1 MKKWLCP
8 PFVYWRCWFLI
19 ARLHSM
25 FASLQVWTTKNCWYL
40 LLKACCSST
49 WARGAKL
56 KFVWGL
62 SRIEHVEDVR
72 SQHQKAW
79 PCLERFLSVGC
90 DRNIQLDWPP
100 WSCVNYVDND
110 ENSDTAK
117 TNLSPVGFD
126 FPSKNTNFSE
136 INEISIQ
143 LSQLVLYDMI
153 YYIYICIYCTVIM
166 IYVHLQWIPS
176 CDNWLEHRAE

>member
-90 DRNIQLDWPP
+90 DRNIQLDWPLVLCELCGQWWEFWHSENEFKP
-100 WSCVNYVDND
+100 SWFWFPLKKYKFLRNKWNKYSVIPISSLWHDIYIYMYLLYSNYDICSFAMN
-110 ENSDTAK
+110 
-117 TNLSPVGFD
+117 
-126 FPSKNTNFSE
+126 
-136 INEISIQ
+136 
-143 LSQLVLYDMI
+143 SQL
-153 YYIYICIYCTVIM
+153 
-166 IYVHLQWIPS
+166 W
-176 CDNWLEHRAE
+176 